1 MSVLIVVLVIF
12 THPDGSPVAINP
24 DAVASVHPTAAAA
37 GYHAGT
43 MIDSTGSGSE
53 IVKESFEE
61 VVERLRNKG
70 CQ

>member
-1 MSVLIVVLVIF
+1 MLVLIVVFVIF
-12 THPDGSPVAINP
+12 THPDGRSVAINP

-53 IVKESFEE
+53 DR
-61 VVERLRNKG
+61 ERAE
-70 CQ
+70 